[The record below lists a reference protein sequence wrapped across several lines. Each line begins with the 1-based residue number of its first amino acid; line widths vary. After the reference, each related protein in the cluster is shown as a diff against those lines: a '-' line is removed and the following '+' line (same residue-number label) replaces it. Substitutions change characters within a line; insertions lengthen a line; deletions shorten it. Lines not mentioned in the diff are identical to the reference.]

1 MPEITEVEILG
12 TTYGLADTV
21 ARSEKSVNLDNVH
34 YYEADFTA
42 NTITINQGWL
52 DTTNHLVYTR

>member
-12 TTYGLADTV
+12 TTYGLADVV

-34 YYEADFTA
+34 YYEADFTD
-42 NTITINQGWL
+42 NTMNVEQGWI
-52 DTTNHLVYTR
+52 DTTNRLVYTR